1 MMSSNEFQEWAEKL
15 NLSKEAVTEIQR
27 IRQSP
32 PSRRVGGGKHNVSG
46 RYSSK
51 KMGLTIQFESH
62 KVELP
67 TIYMLEFNDNVLEYY
82 DQPPQLKIYYYQSK
96 TNKRMAYMKTADFFV
111 IEKDKAYWI
120 ECKTE
125 EELIK
130 KSQKNPER
138 YLRDNFQWVFAPG
151 KTYAEEFNLD
161 FIVCSS
167 SEINWN
173 LQRNLEF
180 LEDYIVKDLI
190 PNDSQITRIKEA
202 IQSAPGL
209 YLNELILSSE
219 NQFSADDVYV
229 LIAKNIIYIDLYND
243 LITEPEHVKVYI
255 NKEQYKGFSI
265 IAKTS
270 RYKKQSHTI
279 ELKSGN
285 DILWGDT
292 TWTILNFDYLS
303 NIVFLYSRNEN
314 KNVELPQDLFESYI
328 SEGYICGTNSYDRS
342 ETDEVKKM
350 ISQASVKDLEEA
362 NKKYEIIRMYLKG
375 EKIELT
381 VTERT
386 LRNWVKKYKDAEELH
401 GNGFVGLLPQTKKRG
416 NRNSKLPQDTSE
428 LMNRIITDSYETIK
442 LKSAKQVYRELLV
455 KCEEFNIDIPSYQTF
470 CNAINNRSK
479 YEVEKER
486 KGKRASYKYEE
497 IYTELEFTT
506 PKHGERIF
514 EIAHIDHT
522 ELDIELN
529 INGNESKRPWL
540 TLMIDAFSRRVLAFY
555 LTFEEPSYRSCMM
568 VIRECVK
575 RYSRLPNY
583 IVVDGGKEF
592 SSVYFES
599 LLALYS
605 VHKKQRP
612 AAKAKFGHVVERL
625 FGITNELFIHNLKG
639 NTQITKNVRQVTK
652 SVNPKNHAVWTFEK
666 LNERLD
672 LWINNVYDNKENP
685 SLNQTPK
692 EAFEESIM
700 MSGNR
705 PQTYIPYDETFILM
719 TLPAPE
725 VKTRKVHPGQ
735 GIKLNY
741 SYYWCEQFRNPK
753 IEKTKIE
760 VKYDPFNLG
769 ITYAFINNEWVK
781 CISEQY
787 KYLNGKTEKQIKL
800 IAEEIKQ
807 KNKLYSKNNTVTAKM
822 IARYIIESEEIEEK
836 LTGENNEKSK
846 PLKTELKVI
855 ENVKVSNKDFDS
867 LEMNNRD
874 DEDEL
879 EIFGELV

>member
-1 MMSSNEFQEWAEKL
+1 MMSTNEFQRWAEKL

-82 DQPPQLKIYYYQSK
+82 DQPPQIKVFYYQSK
-96 TNKRMAYMKTADFFV
+96 TNKRKAYMITADFFV

-138 YLRDNFQWVFAPG
+138 YLRHNSQWVFTPG
-151 KTYAEEFNLD
+151 KTYAEKFNLD
-161 FIVCSS
+161 FIIRSS

-180 LEDYIVKDLI
+180 LVDYIAKDFI
-190 PNDSQITRIKEA
+190 PNDLQITKIKEA

-209 YLNELILSSE
+209 YLKELILSSE
-219 NQFSADDVYV
+219 NQFSVDEIYS
-229 LIAKNIIYIDLYND
+229 LIAKNVIYIDLYND
-243 LITEPEHVKVYI
+243 LITEPERVKVYI
-255 NKEQYKGFSI
+255 NKAQYKGFSI
-265 IAKTS
+265 IAET
-270 RYKKQSHTI
+270 RGEKKSHAI

-303 NIVFLYSRNEN
+303 NLVFLFSKNEK
-314 KNVELPQDLFESYI
+314 KNVELPKDLFESYI
-328 SEGYICGTNSYDRS
+328 SEGYIRGFNSYDPS
-342 ETDEVKKM
+342 ETDEVSKL
-350 ISQASVKDLEEA
+350 ISQAGVQDLEAA
-362 NKKYEIIRMYLKG
+362 NKKYEIINTYLKG
-375 EKIELT
+375 EELELT
-381 VTERT
+381 VTGRT
-386 LRNWVKKYKDAEELH
+386 LRNWVKKYKDAQELH
-401 GNGFVGLLPQTKKRG
+401 GNGYVGLLPQTKKRG
-416 NRNSKLPQDTSE
+416 NRNSKLHQDTIE
-428 LMNRIITDSYETIK
+428 LMNRIITDSYETSK

-470 CNAINNRSK
+470 CNTINNRSK
-479 YEVEKER
+479 YEVEKKR

-497 IYTELEFTT
+497 IYTELKFTT
-506 PKHGERIF
+506 PKHGERVFQIT
-514 EIAHIDHT
+514 HIDHT
-522 ELDIELN
+522 ELDIELK
-529 INGNESKRPWL
+529 IKSNETIKPWL
-540 TLMIDAFSRRVLAFY
+540 TLMIDAFSRRVLAYY
-555 LTFEEPSYRSCMM
+555 LTFENPSYRSCMM

-575 RYSRLPNY
+575 KYSRLPNY

-592 SSVYFES
+592 NSVYFES

-605 VHKKQRP
+605 VHKKERP
-612 AAKAKFGHVVERL
+612 PAKAKFGHVVERL
-625 FGITNELFIHNLKG
+625 FGITNELLIHNLKG

-652 SVNPKNHAVWTFEK
+652 SVNPKKQAVWTLEK

-672 LWINNVYDNKENP
+672 FWIDDVYDNMENP

-719 TLPAPE
+719 TFPAPKG
-725 VKTRKVHPGQ
+725 KTRKVHPGQ

-753 IEKTKIE
+753 IEKTQIE
-760 VKYDPFNLG
+760 VKYDPFNMG
-769 ITYAFINNEWVK
+769 IAYAFINSEWVK

-787 KYLNGKTEKQIKL
+787 KYLNGRTEKQIKF
-800 IAEEIKQ
+800 IAEEIRQ

-822 IARYIIESEEIEEK
+822 IASYILESEEIEEK
-836 LTGENNEKSK
+836 LTFENNEKSK
-846 PLKTELKVI
+846 PLKTEVKVI

-867 LEMNNRD
+867 LEMNNCD

-879 EIFGELV
+879 EIFGELI